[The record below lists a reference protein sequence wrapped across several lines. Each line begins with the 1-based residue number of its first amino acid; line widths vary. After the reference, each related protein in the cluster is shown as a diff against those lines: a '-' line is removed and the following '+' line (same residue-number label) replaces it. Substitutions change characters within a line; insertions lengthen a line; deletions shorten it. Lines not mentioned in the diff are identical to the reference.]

1 MTTTEA
7 IANAVV
13 ILFAPL
19 EGCQLL
25 KFTCSSKSLI
35 PTPFICN
42 ALHFSITTV
51 PLFHPVL
58 LTFTRAI
65 WTSKNKNHRL
75 SILHI
80 LSLHLHIQY
89 MLFYSLYHIPLSVFY
104 RPSMGSSKWEIRLA
118 NRIDHKLIITI
129 WGR

>member
-35 PTPFICN
+35 PTPFGG
-42 ALHFSITTV
+42 S
-51 PLFHPVL
+51 LFL
-58 LTFTRAI
+58 
-65 WTSKNKNHRL
+65 K
-75 SILHI
+75 I
-80 LSLHLHIQY
+80 LSLSESEPKVQWILGA
-89 MLFYSLYHIPLSVFY
+89 V
-104 RPSMGSSKWEIRLA
+104 GSPQRQEPALRCKS
-118 NRIDHKLIITI
+118 
-129 WGR
+129 